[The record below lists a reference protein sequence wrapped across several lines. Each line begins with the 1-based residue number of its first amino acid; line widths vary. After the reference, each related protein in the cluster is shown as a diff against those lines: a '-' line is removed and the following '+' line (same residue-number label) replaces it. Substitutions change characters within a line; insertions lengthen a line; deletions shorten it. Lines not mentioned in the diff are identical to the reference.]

1 MAHDKGKILEQTK
14 KLIVDKNLFFI
25 EDIISFLPISKP
37 TFYSYFPIDSNE
49 FNTIKELIDA
59 NKVSTK
65 ALLMEK
71 WFKSDAP
78 ALQIGLMKLIA
89 TEEQA
94 HRLNGTKTV
103 NQTEIKAEVTNT
115 KDMTLTEA
123 KEIQKELD
131 DKI

>member
-1 MAHDKGKILEQTK
+1 MAHDKSKIFEQTK
-14 KLIVDKNLFFI
+14 KIITDKSLFFI
-25 EDIISFLPISKP
+25 EDVISFLPISKP

-49 FNTIKELIDA
+49 FNIIKELIDA
-59 NKVSTK
+59 NKVNTK

-89 TEEQA
+89 TDEQA

-103 NQTEIKAEVTNT
+103 NQTEITADVKHS
-115 KDMTLTEA
+115 KDMTLEEA
-123 KEIQKELD
+123 KEIQKKLD
-131 DKI
+131 EI

>member
-1 MAHDKGKILEQTK
+1 MAN
-14 KLIVDKNLFFI
+14 DKNKIFEDAKRIVVDRQLFFI
-25 EDIISFLPISKP
+25 EDLVSFLPIAKK
-37 TFYSYFPIDSNE
+37 TFYEYFPIGSNE
-49 FNTIKELIDA
+49 SNTIKELIEA

-89 TEEQA
+89 TDEQA

-103 NQTEIKAEVTNT
+103 NQTEITADVKHS
-115 KDMTLTEA
+115 KDMTLEEA
-123 KEIQKELD
+123 KEIQKKLD
-131 DKI
+131 EI

>member
-1 MAHDKGKILEQTK
+1 MANDKVGIFEQTK
-14 KLIVDKNLFFI
+14 KIIVDKQLFFI
-25 EDIISFLPISKP
+25 EDVVSYLPIAKK
-37 TFYSYFPIDSNE
+37 TFYEYFPIGSNE
-49 FNTIKELIDA
+49 SNTIKELIDA

-89 TEEQA
+89 TDEQA

-103 NQTEIKAEVTNT
+103 NQTEITAEVKQT
-115 KDMTLTEA
+115 KEMTLIEA
-123 KEIQKELD
+123 KEIQKTLD

>member
-1 MAHDKGKILEQTK
+1 MAHDKNKIFEQTK

-25 EDIISFLPISKP
+25 EDIISYLPISKP

-49 FNTIKELIDA
+49 FNTIKELIDK

-89 TEEQA
+89 TDEQA

-103 NQTEIKAEVTNT
+103 NQTEISGEIKQTNEVSY
-115 KDMTLTEA
+115 EQA
-123 KEIQKELD
+123 KEIQKKLD
-131 DKI
+131 EQV